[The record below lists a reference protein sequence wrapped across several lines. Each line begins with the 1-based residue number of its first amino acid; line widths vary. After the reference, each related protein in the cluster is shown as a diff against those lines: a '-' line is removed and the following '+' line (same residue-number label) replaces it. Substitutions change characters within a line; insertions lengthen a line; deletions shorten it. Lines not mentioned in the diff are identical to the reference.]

1 MITRTIP
8 GLFSGIACVVA
19 IVGAGPLLQAP
30 GSVVVYAA
38 AAVLVFAAALW
49 MAVRASDAWFAW
61 ATSLFMLGA
70 ISAVLLIGTAA
81 WWLWIEGSA
90 AAARLRVFSTVLGV
104 LGYIAVA
111 AIAFQLSGMFELA
124 ANVLLL
130 RQGQV
135 SLELLPLRHRVI
147 LWAVRRWWPF
157 GNWPIDFAALD
168 RRLGGNRPS

>member
-1 MITRTIP
+1 MITRAIP
-8 GLFSGIACVVA
+8 GLVSGIACAVA
-19 IVGAGPLLQAP
+19 VLGAGPWLSAP
-30 GSVVVYAA
+30 GSFGTYAA
-38 AAVLVFAAALW
+38 AAALVFVAVLW
-49 MAVRASDAWFAW
+49 MAVRAPDAWFAW
-61 ATSLFMLGA
+61 ARSLLMLGA

-90 AAARLRVFSTVLGV
+90 AAARLGVFSTVLGI
-104 LGYIAVA
+104 LGYIAIG

-135 SLELLPLRHRVI
+135 SLEMLPLRHRAI

-157 GNWPIDFAALD
+157 GNWPIDFSALD
-168 RRLGGNRPS
+168 RRLGGDRRP